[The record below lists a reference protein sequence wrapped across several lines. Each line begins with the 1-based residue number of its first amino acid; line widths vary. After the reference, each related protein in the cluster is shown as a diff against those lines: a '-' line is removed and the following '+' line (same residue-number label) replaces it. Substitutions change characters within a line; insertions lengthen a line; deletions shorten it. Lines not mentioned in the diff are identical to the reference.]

1 MNFLSRNFFL
11 IGGEATGL
19 GVGLHFLV
27 TDFCDLV
34 ADLADGE
41 FHNFEIG
48 LVVLGLQFSECF
60 ELSLIFDLF
69 DFESFKG
76 VVAPPAVLGINSIGK
91 VAGSGLNRRV
101 SGKISRAGK

>member
-34 ADLADGE
+34 ADLTEGE
-41 FHNFEIG
+41 FHDLEIG
-48 LVVLGLQFSECF
+48 LVVLGLQFSECL
-60 ELSLIFDLF
+60 EPSLIFDLF
-69 DFESFKG
+69 DFESFEG
-76 VVAPPAVLGINSIGK
+76 VVVPPAVLAIKSIGK
-91 VAGSGLNRRV
+91 SRR
-101 SGKISRAGK
+101 GMG